1 MNISTCN
8 ACAPENLEKLI
19 REKGTK
25 KYMLAHIAGFST
37 QQLSDMLNGRKLI
50 KPCDIIALANA
61 LGCSVDK
68 LFIET
73 GGTATRR

>member
-1 MNISTCN
+1 
-8 ACAPENLEKLI
+8 
-19 REKGTK
+19 
-25 KYMLAHIAGFST
+25 MLAHIAGFST